1 MRVIKTNPQEQNATR
16 ISLPLIESEYRRS
29 PAIAPIKDRKVAL
42 PTMDGIHFERIQH
55 ITSLE
60 AQGNY
65 TLLNFTDGRQLLV
78 CKTLQDI
85 EGLLNSAYQFVRI
98 HRSFTINLNQLQRY
112 VRGKG
117 GYVIMENGTNVNVSV
132 GKKQGFLEAV
142 DFYFR
147 GE

>member
-1 MRVIKTNPQEQNATR
+1 MRVIKTKSNEQDAQR
-16 ISLPLIESEYRRS
+16 IPLPLKEARTTGVSKT
-29 PAIAPIKDRKVAL
+29 ADPINRKVAL
-42 PTMDGIHFERIQH
+42 PTMEGIHFERIQQ

-65 TLLNFTDGRQLLV
+65 TMLFFTDGRQLLV

-85 EGLLNSAYQFVRI
+85 ELMLNCPYQFVRI

-112 VRGKG
+112 IRGKG
-117 GYVIMENGTNVNVSV
+117 GYVIMENGSNVNVSA
-132 GKKQGFLEAV
+132 GRKQAFLEAV
-142 DFYFR
+142 EFYFG

>member
-1 MRVIKTNPQEQNATR
+1 MRVIKTKTSDHNTPR
-16 ISLPLIESEYRRS
+16 IQLPLNEMPVVITKTADRV
-29 PAIAPIKDRKVAL
+29 DRKVAL
-42 PTMDGIHFERIQH
+42 PTMEGIHFERIER

-65 TLLNFTDGRQLLV
+65 TMLFFTDGKQLLV

-85 EGLLNSAYQFVRI
+85 ETMIHRSYQFVRI

-117 GYVIMENGTNVNVSV
+117 GYVIMENGSTVNVSA
-132 GKKQGFLEAV
+132 GRKQAFLEAV
-142 DFYFR
+142 GAYFG